1 MRDIGPLI
9 DLDESENLSSEKDT
23 DSESSE
29 CTVLEKEISS
39 YDVKTSAQNVST
51 PQDNTNEILHEKKC
65 NMINYEIT
73 MHEIEGQKRQDC
85 IIKAQIP
92 NQTVVNVGEIL
103 IRLEFHQPGSYLN
116 RSLKEF
122 LEISCFKSTDLV
134 ILDLSMKSK
143 DGDCRLSWNF
153 DTSKELD
160 VDCTLGS
167 DFLFD
172 MNISPVKAIKPKE
185 RLIII
190 SGDKMTQN

>member
-1 MRDIGPLI
+1 M
-9 DLDESENLSSEKDT
+9 E
-23 DSESSE
+23 
-29 CTVLEKEISS
+29 
-39 YDVKTSAQNVST
+39 TSAQNNST
-51 PQDNTNEILHEKKC
+51 LQDNSNEILHEKKY

-73 MHEIEGQKRQDC
+73 MHEIEGQKGQDC
-85 IIKAQIP
+85 IIKAQIT

-134 ILDLSMKSK
+134 TLDLLMGSK

-167 DFLFD
+167 DFLLD
-172 MNISPVKAIKPKE
+172 MNVSPVKAIKPQE
-185 RLIII
+185 
-190 SGDKMTQN
+190 N

>member
-1 MRDIGPLI
+1 
-9 DLDESENLSSEKDT
+9 
-23 DSESSE
+23 
-29 CTVLEKEISS
+29 
-39 YDVKTSAQNVST
+39 
-51 PQDNTNEILHEKKC
+51 
-65 NMINYEIT
+65 MINYEIT

-134 ILDLSMKSK
+134 ILDLLMDSK

-160 VDCTLGS
+160 VALRNNASVPGQTKILWQD
-167 DFLFD
+167 
-172 MNISPVKAIKPKE
+172 P
-185 RLIII
+185 LIIRHLL
-190 SGDKMTQN
+190 DKNKLNTIIFPIWF